1 MIRNLDTALLRAF
14 VAVAETGGMTAA
26 GLGLHLTQA
35 AVSQQIRRL
44 EELFDCIL
52 FRRDRR
58 GLTLTDAGERLFG
71 KAKRLLALNDEV
83 WSEMTTPAFTGEVK
97 LGVPFD
103 LVGIYLPSVLK
114 AFSRVH
120 PQVEITL
127 VCRTSPELLD
137 AIASGEVDLALA
149 EEPAGTTEGEC
160 LAVERPA
167 WIGGRGGD
175 AYLKRPLPLSLG
187 CDTCAFRPAVLK
199 ALRESGIEWRSVAEI
214 GNTDAMMATVQTDLA
229 VTVAL
234 PSTVPAGFDILG
246 PGAGLPALPD
256 FTIALHM
263 SRQGRSAAAEA
274 MARLL
279 RDALFSRQRQAA

>member
-14 VAVAETGGMTAA
+14 VAVAETGGMTSAA
-26 GLGLHLTQA
+26 AGLHLTQA

-44 EELFDCIL
+44 EELFGCVL

-58 GLTLTDAGERLFG
+58 GIALTDAGERLFG

-83 WSEMTTPAFTGEVK
+83 WSEMTTPAFTGQVK
-97 LGVPFD
+97 LGAPID

-114 AFSRVH
+114 AFARLH
-120 PQVEITL
+120 PQVEISL
-127 VCRTSPELLD
+127 VCRTSPELLED
-137 AIASGEVDLALA
+137 IAEGAIDLALA
-149 EEPAGTTEGEC
+149 EEPAGVTEGEC
-160 LAVERPA
+160 LAIERPA
-167 WIGGRGGD
+167 WVGGRGGE
-175 AYLKRPLPLSLG
+175 AYLKRPLPLSL
-187 CDTCAFRPAVLK
+187 DSERCAFRPSVLK
-199 ALRESGIEWRSVAEI
+199 ALREAGIEFRLVAEL
-214 GNTDAMMATVQTDLA
+214 NNMDAMMATVQTDLA

-234 PSTVPAGFDILG
+234 PSTLPAGFDVLG
-246 PGAGLPALPD
+246 AASGLPPLPN

-279 RDALFSRQRQAA
+279 REALFSRQRQAA